1 MRTSVELRKKNVLD
15 ILKLIVQY
23 QPVTKNDVAVRTGL
37 TIVTI
42 NTVINELIQK
52 RIIIEDGNAASIGGR
67 PASLYK
73 INSSRNYLIGVNI
86 GIGEFSFQI
95 SNLSMENIYTSHM
108 KIENEDQFKDFFN
121 KFKFT
126 LRKSLE
132 SLNIEK
138 NDILG
143 IGVTVPGL
151 VDRNDGIVKFLPNAI
166 GWENI
171 QLKNEFEREF
181 KIKTILEKDTYA
193 SVLCVK
199 KQFGPDTKNAIVL
212 ILKGGIGSGILLD
225 GNIYRGENGVAG
237 EIGHISLEMNGPKC
251 KCGGEGCLEVFA
263 SDFAIANEVLRKIDD
278 GRKCMLNVKS
288 AKEKEMLDIS
298 HIILAAQ
305 QGDMLCRQV
314 FVKAAGYVGTA
325 ISNIIKAY
333 DPEYV
338 FIESNWIKQ
347 VDGMFDEV
355 VDVSHKKTALLQK
368 NSTNIVINK
377 EEDLYLKGAVMIVQD
392 YFMESI
398 NDNKLL
404 E

>member
-15 ILKLIVQY
+15 ILKVIVQY

-52 RIIIEDGNAASIGGR
+52 QIIMEDGNAASIGGR

-73 INSSRNYLIGVNI
+73 INSSRNYLIGLNI

-95 SNLSMENIYTSHM
+95 SNLSMDNIYTSHM
-108 KIENEDQFKDFFN
+108 NIEKGDQFKDFFN
-121 KFKFT
+121 KFK
-126 LRKSLE
+126 LLLKQSLDQL
-132 SLNIEK
+132 SIAN

-151 VDRNDGIVKFLPNAI
+151 VDRNNGIVQFLPNAM

-181 KIKTILEKDTYA
+181 KVNTVLEKDTYA
-193 SVLCVK
+193 SVLCM
-199 KQFGPDTKNAIVL
+199 KQQFKPEINNAIVL

-225 GNIYRGENGVAG
+225 GNIFRGENGVAG
-237 EIGHISLEMNGPKC
+237 EMGHISLEMNGPKC

-263 SDFAIANEVLRKIDD
+263 SDFAIVNEVLRKIDE
-278 GRKCMLNVKS
+278 GHKCMLNVTS
-288 AKEKEMLDIS
+288 AKERELLDID

-305 QGDMLCRQV
+305 QGDALCRQV
-314 FVKAAGYVGTA
+314 FLKSAEYIGTA

-338 FIESNWIKQ
+338 FIESSWIKE
-347 VDGMFDEV
+347 VDGMFDAV
-355 VDVSHKKTALLQK
+355 VGVCRKKTALLQK
-368 NSTNIVINK
+368 NSTNIVINQEK
-377 EEDLYLKGAVMIVQD
+377 DLYLKGAVMIVHD

-398 NDNKLL
+398 DNNKLL